1 MIMVAMREIRAFS
14 DAIAREF
21 HPHQIILFGSHAR
34 GKATKD
40 SDVDL
45 LVIMPHTG
53 HPVEKAI
60 EIRQKVSRKFALD
73 LLVRSPAELRRRLSM
88 GDSFIHEITQQGK
101 VLYEGRDA
109 RMVGKGRGR
118 SPQRRT
124 RNAGAKVAK
133 L

>member
-1 MIMVAMREIRAFS
+1 MVAMREIRAFS

-60 EIRQKVSRKFALD
+60 KIRQSVNCRFPYD
-73 LLVRSPAELRRRLSM
+73 LLVRSPAEIRRRIEM
-88 GDSFIHEITQQGK
+88 CDWFIREIVEEGK
-101 VLYEGRDA
+101 VLYESDDERVGR
-109 RMVGKGRGR
+109 KGRKGL
-118 SPQRRT
+118 Q
-124 RNAGAKVAK
+124 
-133 L
+133 